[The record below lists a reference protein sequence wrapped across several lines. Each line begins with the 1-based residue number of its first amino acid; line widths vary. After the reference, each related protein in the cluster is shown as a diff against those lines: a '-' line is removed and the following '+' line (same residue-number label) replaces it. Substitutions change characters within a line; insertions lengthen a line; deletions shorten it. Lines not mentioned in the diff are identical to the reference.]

1 MSVEDIM
8 VDIVGEIFE
17 KYESPSKSVPVDS
30 FSTHVN
36 SRFPKPL
43 QLALNSP
50 SVSPAFHK
58 MLYFPKDTSPKKR
71 KRNFDELRYPRAY
84 TSIDMIDHLK
94 LQEQRKLELTQKKMK
109 RRKLKKLN
117 RSRGMQH

>member
-1 MSVEDIM
+1 MA
-8 VDIVGEIFE
+8 DIVGEIFE

-30 FSTHVN
+30 FSTPVN

-43 QLALNSP
+43 QFALNSP

-58 MLYFPKDTSPKKR
+58 MLYFHKDTSPKKRKR

-84 TSIDMIDHLK
+84 TSTDMIDHLK
-94 LQEQRKLELTQKKMK
+94 IQEQRKIELTQKKMK

-117 RSRGMQH
+117 RSRKMQH

>member
-8 VDIVGEIFE
+8 ADIVGEIFE

-30 FSTHVN
+30 FSTPVN

-71 KRNFDELRYPRAY
+71 KRKRNFDELRYPCAYIYFYRYDRPFETTRA
-84 TSIDMIDHLK
+84 TEIRVNTK
-94 LQEQRKLELTQKKMK
+94 ENEEKKAK
-109 RRKLKKLN
+109 EIE
-117 RSRGMQH
+117 